1 MRKLSILSIFFLF
14 FLLFLNGCGNFKE
27 KDNDYFEKKQ
37 DFSISAN
44 CKQNATNYKMK
55 IEKNGSQIKLT
66 YLSPK
71 YASGLTFLFNT
82 ETDSA
87 SYTGLEMSR
96 ESETLFKTTTPAAI
110 SKAIQDYMSR
120 PGENIEATTEYGDYQ
135 AKIDKTSGLPKML
148 KLKNQNFSCSFD

>member
-14 FLLFLNGCGNFKE
+14 FLLFLNGCGIFKE

-44 CKQNATNYKMK
+44 CKQNASEYKMK

-71 YASGLTFLFNT
+71 YVSGLTFLFNT
-82 ETDSA
+82 ETDNA
-87 SYTGLEMSR
+87 SYAGLEIAKDSQ
-96 ESETLFKTTTPAAI
+96 TLFKATTPAAI
-110 SKAIQDYMSR
+110 SKAIQDYMSK
-120 PGENIEATTEYGDYQ
+120 PGENIEAITEYGDYQ
-135 AKIDKTSGLPKML
+135 AKIDKTSGLPKTL
-148 KLKNQNFSCSFD
+148 KLKNQNFSCSFE

>member
-44 CKQNATNYKMK
+44 CKQNASEYKMK
-55 IEKNGSQIKLT
+55 IEKN
-66 YLSPK
+66 
-71 YASGLTFLFNT
+71 
-82 ETDSA
+82 
-87 SYTGLEMSR
+87 
-96 ESETLFKTTTPAAI
+96 
-110 SKAIQDYMSR
+110 DYMSR

-135 AKIDKTSGLPKML
+135 AKIDKKSGLPKML